1 MPYLYPDQEKL
12 KLLLADVKEL
22 LNKSTNSKEA
32 E

>member
-1 MPYLYPDQEKL
+1 MPCLYPGQEKL
-12 KLLLADVKEL
+12 TLLLADVKVL